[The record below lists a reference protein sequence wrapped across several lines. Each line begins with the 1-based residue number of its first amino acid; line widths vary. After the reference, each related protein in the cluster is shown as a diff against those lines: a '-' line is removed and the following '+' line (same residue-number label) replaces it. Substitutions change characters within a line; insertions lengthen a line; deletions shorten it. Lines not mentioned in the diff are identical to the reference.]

1 MKVDNRATCWGLR
14 CDLGLGKLRELASGV
29 SSRVTTEYLAILAKR
44 TWQAKKTLSYHELF
58 RIWKMAL
65 FTAMR
70 LSWEGYKNAM
80 RVCPCVRSS
89 GFYSGEE
96 VDLWVRSDV
105 NEVLGSHNLIVESPC
120 HSVSTRYHYR

>member
-1 MKVDNRATCWGLR
+1 M
-14 CDLGLGKLRELASGV
+14 
-29 SSRVTTEYLAILAKR
+29 TTEYLAILAKR

-105 NEVLGSHNLIVESPC
+105 NEVSPGIAFPQFNC
-120 HSVSTRYHYR
+120 RVTMPFGIDSVSLSIKHSGNSTDTECYRYR